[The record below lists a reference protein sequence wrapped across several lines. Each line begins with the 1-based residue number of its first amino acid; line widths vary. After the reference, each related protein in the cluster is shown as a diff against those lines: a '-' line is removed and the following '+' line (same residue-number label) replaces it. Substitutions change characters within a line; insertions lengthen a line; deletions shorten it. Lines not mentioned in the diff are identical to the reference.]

1 LGEGSEDHTGQVA
14 HTADVFP
21 FPQFLSAGP
30 FEWREQALGVHALP
44 FPPRRSASTSPCS
57 FSSVTSCAAASC
69 DLLVQRGAA
78 PPLVAR
84 LLHPQG
90 EGPAQI
96 AADIG
101 HFAIV
106 AFLAR
111 SLVLHEQLHGFDQG
125 SQALVYACLQ
135 ILQIGSALLI
145 CQTLMCR

>member
-1 LGEGSEDHTGQVA
+1 MPLSPIKRVPPFPANRLVKLGWVKDRKTTPGRSLTPP
-14 HTADVFP
+14 TSFRS
-21 FPQFLSAGP
+21 PQFLSAGP

-44 FPPRRSASTSPCS
+44 FPPRHSASTSPCS

-111 SLVLHEQLHGFDQG
+111 SLVLHECVFRRCR
-125 SQALVYACLQ
+125 S
-135 ILQIGSALLI
+135 LI
-145 CQTLMCR
+145 PI